1 MISELKNIWITLLK
15 KFDKWLNGCAGF
27 ITCIQLF
34 ADDTTLI
41 YGTQR
46 AKKKKGETVDG
57 DKADI
62 IYVFGHQFPSSQS
75 Q

>member
-1 MISELKNIWITLLK
+1 MAVLALSLVYSCLLMTP
-15 KFDKWLNGCAGF
+15 L
-27 ITCIQLF
+27 LF
-34 ADDTTLI
+34 MEHNV
-41 YGTQR
+41 Q
-46 AKKKKGETVDG
+46 KKKKRETVDG